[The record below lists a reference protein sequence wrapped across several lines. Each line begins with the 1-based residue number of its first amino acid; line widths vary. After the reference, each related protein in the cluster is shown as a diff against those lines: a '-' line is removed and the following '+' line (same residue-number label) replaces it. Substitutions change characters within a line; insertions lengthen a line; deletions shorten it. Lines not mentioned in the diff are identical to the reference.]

1 MDPITEL
8 LELHISIRKMPDNHL
23 NRLKCILTG
32 HEMARTEAAI
42 NQYINGKRYKRLSK
56 PCVKASNGTSFFYE
70 DYLTYIPV
78 TPGANNNR
86 RHCNLTSRI
95 INNNPIDICRHI
107 SGGRFGQALEKF
119 KQCEKDGTEYIRPSG
134 KQPKHRGMRC
144 KTKLAKKAE
153 KALEGEIDGA
163 LKCKLE
169 GDIEAMEE
177 ASKAMSGGGGAKPL
191 EDDSEDDSEIDEDM
205 FDACVAGEAE
215 ETELLIAAEKEKAEN
230 NEESEDDDD
239 EDDEEDHEEVLDCVL
254 SMDDLKRMAET
265 ENLETGRTDEIEDKM
280 EEVDISTSS
289 QDEIEAKVEAVETT
303 VKSRTRKAPQAK
315 AVNSKKRKT
324 K

>member
-107 SGGRFGQALEKF
+107 SGARFGQALEKF

-153 KALEGEIDGA
+153 KALEGEID
-163 LKCKLE
+163 
-169 GDIEAMEE
+169 AMEE
-177 ASKAMSGGGGAKPL
+177 AGKSCNIAKANAGGAKPL
-191 EDDSEDDSEIDEDM
+191 DDSEDDSEIDEDM

-215 ETELLIAAEKEKAEN
+215 ETELLIAAEKKKAEN
-230 NEESEDDDD
+230 NEESEDDD
-239 EDDEEDHEEVLDCVL
+239 EEDEEDHEEVLDCVL
-254 SMDDLKRMAET
+254 SMDDLKTMAES
-265 ENLETGRTDEIEDKM
+265 ENLETGKTDEIEDKM

-303 VKSRTRKAPQAK
+303 VKTRTRKAPQAK